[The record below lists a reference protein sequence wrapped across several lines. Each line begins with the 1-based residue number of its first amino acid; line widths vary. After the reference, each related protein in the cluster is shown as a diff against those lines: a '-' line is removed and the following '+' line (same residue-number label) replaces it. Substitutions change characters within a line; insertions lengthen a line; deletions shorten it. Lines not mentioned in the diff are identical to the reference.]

1 MRQFES
7 DSVVEKMDNELLR
20 EDPLT
25 CPQEELEGQYETEE
39 MECMKKNWEQIRS
52 HIIRGK
58 FSDIYHI
65 RITDKMDIP
74 QLLRAIFREQKTAF
88 KINLAFGFVL
98 RNINTGEIRY
108 YYPSQNGYMFD
119 NPVLIQNEEELGE
132 LIKSMAARDWMEE
145 IRQQKPNTQWR
156 VVTVCCVGIYVFK
169 VVHVPIG
176 RGGEDDI
183 LRESRIG
190 CFGKVCLVWKTV

>member
-1 MRQFES
+1 MHKKKLETDSKPHHQRQVFGY
-7 DSVVEKMDNELLR
+7 L
-20 EDPLT
+20 P
-25 CPQEELEGQYETEE
+25 Y
-39 MECMKKNWEQIRS
+39 
-52 HIIRGK
+52 
-58 FSDIYHI
+58 

-108 YYPSQNGYMFD
+108 YYPLQNGHVFD

-156 VVTVCCVGIYVFK
+156 IVTVCCVGIYVFK

-176 RGGEDDI
+176 RGGGKDGI
-183 LRESRIG
+183 LPSSLKENRGLDALEK
-190 CFGKVCLVWKTV
+190 CA